1 MNMKIRSQYG
11 YKIDKEVP
19 KNAVRYNG
27 YAVAVTF
34 DAQKELDQYKPF
46 GVYENLFRTVSRRQA
61 AYPENRRLNRSDMRS
76 GAEEAAQNRLR
87 AKPDTV
93 RMTALPAA
101 VRRTAA
107 ADTTGFLRTA
117 DHIRQ
122 SYPGVLL

>member
-46 GVYENLFRTVSRRQA
+46 GVYENLFRTVSTHKVGQTGYEVDAFDGLTIAGKGYSYLRD
-61 AYPENRRLNRSDMRS
+61 NKNMKILVMTL
-76 GAEEAAQNRLR
+76 EEARMYDRVAAQH
-87 AKPDTV
+87 
-93 RMTALPAA
+93 
-101 VRRTAA
+101 
-107 ADTTGFLRTA
+107 GF
-117 DHIRQ
+117 
-122 SYPGVLL
+122 